1 MIRVET
7 DTLGTGNV
15 KLDADFT
22 KNMKNA
28 GDIQEFT
35 ADVGIELKSAVF
47 AAIVAAQDEYLRVI
61 QSKSKKQMPVELK
74 SSLKETI
81 FGFVKDMDSDEI
93 DKFREMVIG

>member
-7 DTLGTGNV
+7 DTLGSV

-22 KNMKNA
+22 KIMNNA
-28 GDIQEFT
+28 GDVQEFT
-35 ADVGIELKSAVF
+35 ADVGIELKSAVL

-61 QSKSKKQMPVELK
+61 QSKSKKQMPIELK
-74 SSLKETI
+74 NSLKETI

>member
-7 DTLGTGNV
+7 DTLGSV

-22 KNMKNA
+22 KIMNNA
-28 GDIQEFT
+28 GDVQEFT
-35 ADVGIELKSAVF
+35 ADVGIELKSAVL